1 MRRASAAEHC
11 GKQLCAAGDSC
22 ARAGVRRK
30 LAGVLALAL
39 ALACC
44 CGSRLGGIV
53 AVSGDEEQDRHREHI
68 EAALAR
74 IAAQSTQQSR
84 APWQRQAASTICSL
98 QCVGC
103 CASLA
108 SLRREVYCQPGM
120 QRLGAHARKALF
132 LSMKRQNRTS
142 SSSCATSTG
151 KWRQDQARSISAR
164 WRPAQTHASCYT
176 KVVFKKVISAANPGT
191 ERHKLVANARM
202 PPHPWRFV
210 PGLQYAFNC
219 EPPRSQLARN
229 QMFVKCVGE
238 RQHHPWSQRDEA
250 MA

>member
-1 MRRASAAEHC
+1 M
-11 GKQLCAAGDSC
+11 
-22 ARAGVRRK
+22 
-30 LAGVLALAL
+30 AL

-108 SLRREVYCQPGM
+108 SLRREVYRQPGM
-120 QRLGAHARKALF
+120 QRLGTHARKALF

-142 SSSCATSTG
+142 SSSCATITG
-151 KWRQDQARSISAR
+151 KWRQDQARSTSAQ
-164 WRPAQTHASCYT
+164 RPAPTHASCYT
-176 KVVFKKVISAANPGT
+176 KVVLKKDFSCKSWYGT
-191 ERHKLVANARM
+191 AQACGKRTNATTPVAFRT
-202 PPHPWRFV
+202 RTTV
-210 PGLQYAFNC
+210 RLQ
-219 EPPRSQLARN
+219 L
-229 QMFVKCVGE
+229 
-238 RQHHPWSQRDEA
+238 
-250 MA
+250 